1 MVVQAGMRGGCRNG
15 GADSERG
22 SSVKMLNSE
31 GEKTDRQRQLRCE
44 G

>member
-15 GADSERG
+15 GADSERV

-31 GEKTDRQRQLRCE
+31 GEKTDRQRQLRGE